1 MVKSYCVKQKKQ
13 TECAPESS
21 RLVKAKNGRLMMKCI
36 CAECGITKT
45 KFVKQTGNGL
55 ARRRGRAY

>member
-1 MVKSYCVKQKKQ
+1 MVKSYCVKQKKK
-13 TECAPESS
+13 TECVPKSA
-21 RLVKAKNGRLMMKCI
+21 RLVKKNGRMMMKCT

>member
-13 TECAPESS
+13 TDCVPGSE
-21 RLVKAKNGRLMMKCI
+21 RLVKTNNGRMMMKCI

>member
-45 KFVKQTGNGL
+45 KFVKQNQGNG
-55 ARRRGRAY
+55 